1 MKQHHGPRRIFGNI
15 SGAGADETAAP
26 ADGSGGHDRRAA
38 AGALVCE
45 SLGKYAAP
53 KPAGHDVPRL
63 LAHGLDSLYV
73 SYFFDT
79 LQSRVDW
86 DELAF
91 RREQLKQ
98 SRFGGGAEITLGSES
113 FWLLP
118 YGKKP
123 YSYVLSNR
131 DFELRLAEHMQP
143 CCYVQFLSEAL
154 WRDGPSALLARVLTW
169 AASVGLYPNR
179 EPVVSRAD
187 WAFDFHLP
195 SIDFDTANFVSRG
208 RMKGRWANGDDITGF
223 QIGKGDLVVRV
234 YDKVAEIQTQSDKVW
249 MYEVWGQDKDV
260 LRVEFQARGPVL
272 REHGIRT
279 PGHMLDLQYDLLR
292 ELAGGHTTLRT
303 PNGDP
308 NRSRW
313 PLHPLWTAL
322 RQAIA
327 KHPQEGLVREINPAN
342 SLRWRKYQQGRYLY
356 GSLKGLGA
364 LLSLNRTDGTVMGLN
379 DTIKVLRLLI
389 LKREYDPAEW
399 DAELKDRIRRYAH
412 GKW

>member
-1 MKQHHGPRRIFGNI
+1 MTQHHGPRRIL
-15 SGAGADETAAP
+15 GADNGGGAEENAAP
-26 ADGSGGHDRRAA
+26 ADGSGASRRPA
-38 AGALVCE
+38 AGALICE
-45 SLGKYAAP
+45 GLGSFVAP
-53 KPAGHDVPRL
+53 TPAGPRL
-63 LAHGLDSLYV
+63 LAHGIDSLYV
-73 SYFFDT
+73 GYFFDT
-79 LQSRVDW
+79 VESRIDW
-86 DELAF
+86 EGLAF
-91 RREQLKQ
+91 RREQLRQ
-98 SRFGGGAEITLGSES
+98 RRFGGGEEITLGSES

-123 YSYVLSNR
+123 YSYVLSTR
-131 DFELRLAEHMQP
+131 DFELRLAEHLQP
-143 CCYVQFLSEAL
+143 CCYVQFFSEAL

-195 SIDFDTANFVSRG
+195 SMDFDVANFVTRG

-234 YDKVAEIQTQSDKVW
+234 YDKVAEIQTQSEKVW
-249 MYEVWGQDKDV
+249 MFDVWGQDKNV
-260 LRVEFQARGPVL
+260 WRVEFQARGPVL

-279 PGHMLDLQYDLLR
+279 PIEMLDLQYDLLR
-292 ELAGGHTTLRT
+292 ELAGSHTTLRT
-303 PNGDP
+303 PNGDL
-308 NRSRW
+308 NRARW
-313 PLHPLWTAL
+313 PLHPLWRAL

-327 KHPQEGLVREINPAN
+327 SHPQEGLVRTIDPAN
-342 SLRWRKYQQGRYLY
+342 CLRWRRYQQGRYLY

-364 LLSLNRTDGTVMGLN
+364 LLSIGREDGTVMGFG
-379 DTIKVLRLLI
+379 DTLKAVRLLM

-399 DAELKDRIRRYAH
+399 DAELKDRVRRHAH